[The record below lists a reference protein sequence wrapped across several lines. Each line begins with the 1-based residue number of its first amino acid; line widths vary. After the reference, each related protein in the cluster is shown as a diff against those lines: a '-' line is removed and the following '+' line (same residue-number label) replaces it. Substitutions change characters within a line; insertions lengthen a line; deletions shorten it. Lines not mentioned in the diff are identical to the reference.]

1 MGAERGAVAGELRQA
16 RLEGADV
23 LRSVPTGIVTVDQDG
38 HVLYC
43 NPAAEQILGF
53 KERQWRGGPGRAP
66 ASRVSPP
73 LPAGGAA
80 PGRRRHPRVRGA
92 APPARPER
100 AVLLVG
106 ATTPPAQ

>member
-23 LRSVPTGIVTVDQDG
+23 LRSVPTGVVTVDQDG

-53 KERQWRGGPGRAP
+53 KERQWRGGPGQAP
-66 ASRVSPP
+66 VARV
-73 LPAGGAA
+73 A
-80 PGRRRHPRVRGA
+80 PRVRGA
-92 APPARPER
+92 ATGPARPR
-100 AVLLVG
+100 APAVRGRGPRARAGWAVFIVG
-106 ATTPPAQ
+106 AHEDAA